1 MEPKV
6 FQKRLQELAFE
17 QEDVWFEKV
26 ERTFGNKGVVS
37 KSSSKESHKSFP
49 QLIGRKNE
57 QR

>member
-37 KSSSKESHKSFP
+37 KSSSKESHKPSP
-49 QLIGRKNE
+49 QLIRGNHE